1 MSHAVDHNSIVGTLG
16 TILTLTLSQINTIV
30 SLAVG
35 LVTFV
40 YMVIKTVNLIR
51 DRRNGVQRPDTN

>member
-1 MSHAVDHNSIVGTLG
+1 MSHAVDHNSVVGTLG
-16 TILTLTLSQINTIV
+16 TVLTLTLSQINTIV

-35 LVTFV
+35 LVTLV

-51 DRRNGVQRPDTN
+51 DRKNGVQQSDIN